1 MAYNRMNAN
10 KRGEIGKRK
19 LSKSL
24 IDKLGDNY
32 SEDVAENMIKDIC
45 SPGKRYI
52 LFMVINKCTGLH
64 GTFIRIETNHI
75 KLNSSINILK
85 TLEMNDFNCLYGEHG
100 ISNCLIDK
108 LEFFFNF

>member
-52 LFMVINKCTGLH
+52 LFMV
-64 GTFIRIETNHI
+64 ETNHI